1 MACIEQPAE
10 LDPAP
15 DPETAGLAYLAAL
28 LTGHLPGSHALPPA
42 LDTDT
47 LARMRWPRCCA
58 SCKSFNPDALPPE
71 EYTDERGHRRTRTHG
86 YKAHSCT
93 QNGAVVHPSHLCDR
107 KTTKQKHSIPSS
119 AWDIF
124 PPLLDDDGY
133 EKYLR
138 RGGHNFRAGESSE
151 EGHAQL

>member
-15 DPETAGLAYLAAL
+15 DPETAGLAYLA
-28 LTGHLPGSHALPPA
+28 
-42 LDTDT
+42 
-47 LARMRWPRCCA
+47 
-58 SCKSFNPDALPPE
+58 ALPPE